1 MAVSD
6 VVLLAI
12 PLFVV
17 AKMNI
22 RTKWKAS
29 MTFMFALGGL
39 SCVFAVWKASYLR
52 SVRGSFDDS
61 CTFLLIL
68 SDQPSHIWLGLEAFE
83 VSNLS

>member
-17 AKMNI
+17 GKMNI

-29 MTFMFALGGL
+29 MIFMFALGGL
-39 SCVFAVWKASYLR
+39 SCIFAVWKASHLR

-61 CTFLLIL
+61 CKFPLIT
-68 SDQPSHIWLGLEAFE
+68 SDQPRRIWSGLEAFE
-83 VSNLS
+83 VPDLS